1 VKIKPLHWIFSAS
14 FLGVALVARA
24 SSHDSVGAPVSMD
37 NSTYSITC
45 EATTAFMRDEDQL
58 KADASA
64 AAEKFCAAQGKQLK
78 VLSLTSKMPRF
89 SLGYGTAKV
98 TFMALSANDPQL
110 LAPVAGPGEVAPA
123 PAPRNLTTDELVAEL
138 TKLDDLR
145 KKGILTDEEFQA
157 EKKKVL
163 SHSN

>member
-1 VKIKPLHWIFSAS
+1 VKIKPRHWIFSAA
-14 FLGVALVARA
+14 FLCLALAARA
-24 SSHDSVGAPVSMD
+24 SNHDTIGAPVSMD
-37 NSTYSITC
+37 NNTYSITS
-45 EATTAFMRDEDQL
+45 EATTAFMRDEDVL

-64 AAEKFCAAQGKQLK
+64 AAEKFCAAQGKQMK
-78 VLSLTSKMPRF
+78 VLSLTSKMPKF
-89 SLGYGTAKV
+89 SLGYGSAKI
-98 TFMALSANDPQL
+98 TFMALNANDPVL

-123 PAPRNLTTDELVAEL
+123 PAPRNLTTDELVSEL

>member
-1 VKIKPLHWIFSAS
+1 MKITPRTWIFSAA
-14 FLGVALVARA
+14 FLCLAVAGRA
-24 SSHDSVGAPVSMD
+24 SSHDTIGAPVSMD

-45 EATTAFMRDEDQL
+45 EATNAFMRDEDQL

-64 AAEKFCAAQGKQLK
+64 AAAKFCAAQGKQLK
-78 VLSLTSKMPRF
+78 VLSLTSKLPKF
-89 SLGYGTAKV
+89 SLGYGSAKI
-98 TFMALSANDPQL
+98 TFMALAAHDPL
-110 LAPVAGPGEVAPA
+110 LVAPVTPAGEIAPA
-123 PAPRNLTTDELVAEL
+123 PAPRNLTTDELVSEL